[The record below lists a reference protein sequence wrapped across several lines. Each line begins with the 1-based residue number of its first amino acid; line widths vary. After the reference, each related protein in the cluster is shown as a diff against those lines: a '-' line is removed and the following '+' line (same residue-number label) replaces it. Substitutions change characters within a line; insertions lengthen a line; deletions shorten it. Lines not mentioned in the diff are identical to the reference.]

1 MTEGRVTVLAV
12 YVVKSGD
19 SIYSIANAHGVTPE
33 QLARDNGIDNP
44 ARLVV
49 GQSLYIRPGQR
60 AYTVRSGDS
69 VYQLARRFGIPQRE
83 LVAANPSIRNGNLRV
98 AQRLIIPT
106 PSETKLGPIEVNG
119 YIFPGSNEQVVRS
132 ALPSLT
138 YLSIFSYQIKPDGSL
153 NTIDDEKWIAIAREN
168 RVAPV
173 MVITNIREGGG
184 FNSDITS
191 QLFANEQAQQNLI
204 TNVENIL
211 RQKNYFAVNI
221 DFEYVYPSDR
231 QNYNSFIEQFT
242 RRMHAAGY
250 QVMTALA
257 PKISATQAGTLYE
270 AHDYAFHG
278 RTVDRVILMTYEW
291 GYLAGPPQAVAP
303 INLVRRVLD
312 YAVTAI
318 PPGKVLMGVPNYG
331 YDWTLPYVRGTL
343 ADTFS
348 NLDAVERAYTN
359 HADIKYDATAQS
371 PYYNYYDGEGKQ
383 HIVWF
388 EDARSI
394 RAKLLLVHE
403 YGFAG
408 ISLWT
413 AERAFPQA
421 YLILNAMYDVKKV
434 I

>member
-1 MTEGRVTVLAV
+1 MTVLAV
-12 YVVKSGD
+12 YVVKPGD
-19 SIYSIANAHGVTPE
+19 SIYSIANAHGVAPE

-60 AYTVRSGDS
+60 AYTVRSGDT
-69 VYQLARRFGIPQRE
+69 VYSLARRFGVPQRE
-83 LVAANPSIRNGNLRV
+83 LTAANPSIRNGNMRV
-98 AQRLIIPT
+98 GQRLIIPT
-106 PSETKLGPIEVNG
+106 PSETRLGTIEVNG
-119 YIFPGSNEQVVRS
+119 YIFPGSNEQVVRG

-138 YLSIFSYQIKPDGSL
+138 YLSIFSYQVKPDGSL
-153 NTIDDEKWIAIAREN
+153 NSIDDEKWIALAREN

-191 QLFANEQAQQNLI
+191 QLFASEQARENLI
-204 TNVENIL
+204 ANVEKTL
-211 RQKNYFAVNI
+211 RQKNYFAVNV

-231 QNYNSFIEQFT
+231 QNYNRFIADFT

-257 PKISATQAGTLYE
+257 PKVSATQAGTLYE
-270 AHDYAFHG
+270 AHDYAFQG
-278 RTVDRVILMTYEW
+278 RTVDRIILMTYEW

-303 INLVRRVLD
+303 LNEVRRVLD
-312 YAVTAI
+312 YAVSEI
-318 PPGKVLMGVPNYG
+318 PPAKILMGVPNYG
-331 YDWTLPYVRGTL
+331 YDWTLPYQRGTL

-348 NLDAVERAYTN
+348 NLDAVTRAYRN
-359 HADIKYDATAQS
+359 RSDIKYDTTAQS
-371 PYYNYYDGEGKQ
+371 PYYNYYDADGKQ

-408 ISLWT
+408 ISFWT
-413 AERAFPQA
+413 SERPFPQA
-421 YLILNAMYDVKKV
+421 YLLLNAMYNVKKV